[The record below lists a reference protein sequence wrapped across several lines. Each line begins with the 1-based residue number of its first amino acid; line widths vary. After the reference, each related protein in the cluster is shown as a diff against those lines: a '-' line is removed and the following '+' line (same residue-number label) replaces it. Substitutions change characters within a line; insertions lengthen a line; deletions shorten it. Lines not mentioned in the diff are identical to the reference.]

1 MRYVVI
7 ALIVV
12 GLLAIWL
19 IARYPDEAGPNE
31 VLEVREATSVTMP
44 PEPDEPVPNQALR
57 GTVSD
62 ELISDTESIA
72 EPIESKASRDRAM
85 HTPAIEFGPEQRGKI
100 VDYLSKRGLAV
111 VDSER
116 IADLALNE
124 TKECLRQAF
133 GSSSA
138 TSTSIETCIFN
149 VLAAYGLNEIAGR
162 G

>member
-1 MRYVVI
+1 MRYVVT
-7 ALIVV
+7 ALVV
-12 GLLAIWL
+12 VALLAIWL
-19 IARYPDEAGPNE
+19 IARYPDDAGPNE
-31 VLEVREATSVTMP
+31 TLEGREAT
-44 PEPDEPVPNQALR
+44 PDEPAADQALR
-57 GTVSD
+57 GTVPD
-62 ELISDTESIA
+62 KLISATESIT

-85 HTPAIEFGPEQRGKI
+85 LTSAIEFGPEQRGKI

-133 GSSSA
+133 GGSSA

-149 VLAAYGLNEIAGR
+149 VLAAHGLNEIVGR
-162 G
+162 D